1 MFPEDE
7 WVFDESHETQQL
19 AENLCG
25 HFADKQCISNPG
37 NIQCIAQNNFITML
51 CLL

>member
-25 HFADKQCISNPG
+25 HFADKQC
-37 NIQCIAQNNFITML
+37 
-51 CLL
+51 